1 MTIGWLSSLL
11 ELSSSARNRSKRKVQ
26 FDNCRRSAALSTAA
40 EQNSDRRR
48 PPRRRRH
55 YHCCSPPNGLQNAA
69 AAGCETFHRRIRHR
83 EAVDEQVEGGG
94 GKGALDSPG
103 HHLAGRR
110 VSNQDQDQ
118 MSRRRA
124 SKQDPT
130 MQARQETEVVAFGGT
145 LTARGKKKN
154 YFKRKKT

>member
-26 FDNCRRSAALSTAA
+26 FGNCRRSAALSTAA

-48 PPRRRRH
+48 PLRRRRH
-55 YHCCSPPNGLQNAA
+55 YHCCSPPNVRQNAA
-69 AAGCETFHRRIRHR
+69 AAGCGIFHRRIRHR
-83 EAVDEQVEGGG
+83 EAVDEQVEAGG

-110 VSNQDQDQ
+110 VSNRDQDQ
-118 MSRRRA
+118 MSRRRV